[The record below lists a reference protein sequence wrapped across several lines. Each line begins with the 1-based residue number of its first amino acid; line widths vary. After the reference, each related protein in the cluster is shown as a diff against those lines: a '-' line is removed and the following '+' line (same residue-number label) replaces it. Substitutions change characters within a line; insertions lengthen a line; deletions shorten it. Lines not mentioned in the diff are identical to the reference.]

1 MKNILYISAI
11 LCYSFF
17 YSQVGINTSN
27 PVGKLHI
34 DGEKD
39 NPPIGSPSAT
49 EANNDVIITNTG
61 NLGTGTISPSVK
73 LEINN
78 GSTNGALRIVDNTQA
93 NGKILVSDAEGVG
106 TWKLPNTIKKLQVGN
121 FARNG
126 TEGITTSSNGT
137 GYIYSN
143 VSITLTKGT
152 WILNLG
158 LTLKSYL
165 TKGKGRWTHLR
176 LSSSNSSISYTGW
189 QNLGT
194 AANNTSY
201 AGALLGSAV
210 YNTNS
215 SGTTAYFDANANN
228 YLSGSNIIEV
238 TQDILTLY
246 LHIENFDNEIISYP
260 NLTHYDPTLNSEL
273 ANAGK
278 VWVFSTG
285 NRENY
290 FYANPL

>member
-1 MKNILYISAI
+1 MKNILYISTI

-17 YSQVGINTSN
+17 NSQVGINTSN

-39 NPPIGSPSAT
+39 NPTTGSSSAVQT
-49 EANNDVIITNTG
+49 SNDVIITNNG
-61 NLGTGTISPSVK
+61 NLGTGTVNPAVK

-78 GSTNGALRIVDNTQA
+78 GSANGALKIVDNTQA

-121 FARNG
+121 FAKNG
-126 TEGITTSSNGT
+126 TEGIVTSSNGS

-165 TKGKGRWTHLR
+165 TKGKGRWAHLK

-238 TQDILTLY
+238 TQDTLTLY
-246 LHIENFDNEIISYP
+246 LHIENFTNENINYS
-260 NLTHYDPTLNSEL
+260 NLTHYYSTLNSEL

-278 VWVFSTG
+278 VWVFNTG
-285 NRENY
+285 NWENY